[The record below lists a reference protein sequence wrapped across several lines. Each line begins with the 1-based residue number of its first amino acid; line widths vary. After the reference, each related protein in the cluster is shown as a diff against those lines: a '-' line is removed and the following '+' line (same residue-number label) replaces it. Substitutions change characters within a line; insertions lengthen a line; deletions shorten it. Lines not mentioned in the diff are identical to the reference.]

1 MDFRNPNSSHI
12 RQSDAQALPDLR
24 VARFQDFGDSAHV
37 DRLGIERVTVPV
49 TLHRPGIERVTVPAS
64 RHHRR
69 HGHFQCR
76 IPGFCGRLSIHPV
89 DCGETGRNCCRS
101 GPIVDWPYFQ
111 KVLAG
116 RKLPNIKNSSVI
128 NPPVCLSAN
137 QDHHR
142 YHE

>member
-1 MDFRNPNSSHI
+1 MDFPDPNSPHI
-12 RQSDAQALPDLR
+12 RQSDVQALPDLR

-37 DRLGIERVTVPV
+37 L
-49 TLHRPGIERVTVPAS
+49 RPGIERLTVPAS

-76 IPGFCGRLSIHPV
+76 TTGFRGRLSIHPV
-89 DCGETGRNCCRS
+89 DCGETGTNCCRS

-116 RKLPNIKNSSVI
+116 LKLPNIKNSSVI
-128 NPPVCLSAN
+128 NPPVCQSPN

>member
-37 DRLGIERVTVPV
+37 DRL
-49 TLHRPGIERVTVPAS
+49 GIERVTVPAS

-128 NPPVCLSAN
+128 NPPVCLSPN